1 MSRRRIILGAPTQ
14 TGLVEELRLRI
25 GEVGGDFGTGVAT
38 QAATSFGTGGVR
50 LLAARDDHKHPY
62 LIAPKSMIQP
72 VSPTTSTAGVTE
84 YFPRADHVHFVDPGA
99 AIYGAGA
106 SNVSLSTST
115 GGVEAAASRGDHV
128 HYLIPATNISNVSL
142 ANWTSGIDT
151 AVARGDHVHYLVP
164 AVTAS
169 NVSFAGSTAGVASN
183 VSRGDHVHYFPP
195 GVRTSQ
201 AYTQNVVYTN
211 SGSGPLFLNITAWPN
226 AATIIQLYATSPQVL
241 LGEVEC
247 TFFKEIFQIC
257 GPIKPGESYYM
268 TADTGVNVVVWIE
281 YGF

>member
-84 YFPRADHVHFVDPGA
+84 YFPRGDHVHFVDPGA

-128 HYLIPATNISNVSL
+128 HYL
-142 ANWTSGIDT
+142 
-151 AVARGDHVHYLVP
+151 VP
-164 AVTAS
+164 SAAAS
-169 NVSFAGSTAGVASN
+169 NVSFAASTAGVASN
-183 VSRGDHVHYFPP
+183 VSRGDHVHRLLP
-195 GVRTSQ
+195 GALAPAVARVT
-201 AYTQNVVYTN
+201 AHTYVNT
-211 SGSGPLFLNITAWPN
+211 GSGPLWVMISHVLGTGGLTSVLDVDGAQAAEVGPTALRPIQIMSVVAPN
-226 AATIIQLYATSPQVL
+226 SEYYFSSTASSVTIKNWAEYQL
-241 LGEVEC
+241 
-247 TFFKEIFQIC
+247 
-257 GPIKPGESYYM
+257 
-268 TADTGVNVVVWIE
+268 
-281 YGF
+281 